1 MPFRYDVLFAFIVCL
16 YLAGCAAQAAEI
28 PGLVKDKPTSGF
40 FVETKQGFMVP
51 YTAKVPGSDA
61 TFEMVPITGG
71 KFKIGS
77 PTTEAGHKADEAPQV
92 EIEVAPFWMGKHEV
106 TWSEYMA
113 YMEMYALFKSL
124 IEKGDRPK
132 VEANGVDVVSAPSTL
147 YDPSFTF
154 SKGDQP
160 RQPALSMSQF
170 AAKHYT
176 KWLSKLST
184 QFYRLPSEAEWE
196 YAARAGTSTAYSFGD
211 DASQLKDYAW
221 FSENT
226 EGKTSNVG
234 LKKPNP
240 WGLHDMHGNVAEW
253 VLDSYAADHYAK
265 LGAKSPASQA
275 IRWASADVKPKLFP
289 RVVRGGSYDDTA
301 ANCRSAARKI
311 SHDDDWREE
320 DPNTPQ
326 SPWWFTSSYGLCVG
340 FRLVRPLEVP
350 DVKEQAKYWDPDVEQ
365 LIYDF
370 NYRIDEEGRG
380 ARGIPN
386 DQLLEDLKKYREEN
400 K

>member
-1 MPFRYDVLFAFIVCL
+1 
-16 YLAGCAAQAAEI
+16 
-28 PGLVKDKPTSGF
+28 
-40 FVETKQGFMVP
+40 
-51 YTAKVPGSDA
+51 
-61 TFEMVPITGG
+61 
-71 KFKIGS
+71 
-77 PTTEAGHKADEAPQV
+77 
-92 EIEVAPFWMGKHEV
+92 
-106 TWSEYMA
+106 
-113 YMEMYALFKSL
+113 MEMYALFKSL
-124 IEKGDRPK
+124 AEKPDRPK
-132 VEANGVDVVSAPSTL
+132 VEANGADVISAPSTL

-176 KWLSKLST
+176 KWLSKLTT
-184 QFYRLPSEAEWE
+184 QNYRLPTEAEWE
-196 YAARAGTSTAYSFGD
+196 YACRAGTTTAYSFGD

-234 LKKPNP
+234 LKKPNAF
-240 WGLHDMHGNVAEW
+240 GLYDMHGNVAEW
-253 VLDSYAADHYAK
+253 VIDSYAADHYSK
-265 LGAKSPASQA
+265 LGASATAAQA
-275 IRWASADVKPKLFP
+275 IRWASSDPKPLLFP
-289 RVVRGGSYDDTA
+289 RTVRGGSYDDPA
-301 ANCRSAARKI
+301 ANCRSAARKA

-340 FRLVRPLEVP
+340 FRLVRPLEVAEP
-350 DVKEQAKYWDPDVEQ
+350 KEIAKFWEADVPQ
-365 LIYDF
+365 LIFDF

-380 ARGIPN
+380 ARGIPKP
-386 DQLLEDLKKYREEN
+386 DLLEDLKKFREEN